1 MKRKLSKSAGVL
13 KRLQKTE
20 INMRHSVPSKKVRK
34 ANSGGVM
41 AWGSQQQRVVPVGL
55 KSLDDGAEVQVPAT
69 PAPKKRVF

>member
-1 MKRKLSKSAGVL
+1 
-13 KRLQKTE
+13 
-20 INMRHSVPSKKVRK
+20 MRHSVPSKKVRK